1 MTARG
6 AGILSGV
13 SFVLL
18 LAIGSYLLDV
28 PTPTVLVGATFAI
41 LVILWIGTRD
51 ASGAA
56 RSFSAGDAPAPA
68 TEQGAAPAP
77 QTDRSDAPPEG

>member
-18 LAIGSYLLDV
+18 LAVGSYLLDV

-41 LVILWIGTRD
+41 LVILWIGTRE
-51 ASGAA
+51 ARGTT
-56 RSFSAGDAPAPA
+56 RSFSAGDAPESPA
-68 TEQGAAPAP
+68 EHATGPAP
-77 QTDRSDAPPEG
+77 QTDRSDGPREG